1 VSAFA
6 FGGTPYLAIS
16 RLLVDTEIWV
26 SPDLLDEYRQV
37 PGELEHSGKISRE
50 QTKSLL
56 AGIAAFVS
64 EATVCNPRRRVLLCR
79 DPEDNMFLEC
89 CLAADAALLI
99 TGDRDLLDIPR
110 NALQAAGLRKL
121 RILRPNQYLR

>member
-1 VSAFA
+1 MSAFA
-6 FGGTPYLAIS
+6 FGGTPYHAVS

-26 SPDLLDEYRQV
+26 SPDLLGEYRQV
-37 PGELEHSGKISRE
+37 PGELEHSRKISRE

-56 AGIAAFVS
+56 AGIAAFVA
-64 EATVCNPRRRVLLCR
+64 EATACNPRKRVILCR
-79 DPEDNMFLEC
+79 DPEDNMLLEC
-89 CLAADAALLI
+89 CLAADAVLLI

-121 RILRPNQYLR
+121 RILRPGQYLR

>member
-6 FGGTPYLAIS
+6 FGGRPYLAVF
-16 RLLVDTEIWV
+16 RLLGDAEIWV
-26 SPDLLDEYRQV
+26 SPDLLSEYRQV
-37 PGELEHSGKISRE
+37 PVELEHFGKISRE

-56 AGIAAFVS
+56 AGIAAFVA
-64 EATVCNPRRRVLLCR
+64 EATVCTPRKRVIVCR

-89 CLAADAALLI
+89 CLAADADFLV

-110 NALQAAGLRKL
+110 NALKTAGLRKL
-121 RILRPNQYLR
+121 RILRPGQYLR

>member
-1 VSAFA
+1 MSAFA
-6 FGGTPYLAIS
+6 FGGTPYHAVS

-26 SPDLLDEYRQV
+26 SPDLLDEYREV
-37 PGELEHSGKISRE
+37 PGELEHYRKISRE

-56 AGIAAFVS
+56 AGIAAFVA
-64 EATVCNPRRRVLLCR
+64 EATVCNPGKRVILCR
-79 DPEDNMFLEC
+79 DPEDNMLLEC

-121 RILRPNQYLR
+121 RILRPGQYLR

>member
-6 FGGTPYLAIS
+6 FGGRPSQAVS

-26 SPDLLDEYRQV
+26 SPDLLSEYRQV
-37 PGELEHSGKISRE
+37 PVELEHSGKISRE

-56 AGIAAFVS
+56 AGIAAFVA
-64 EATVCNPRRRVLLCR
+64 EATVCNPRKRVIVCR

-89 CLAADAALLI
+89 CLAADADILV
-99 TGDRDLLDIPR
+99 TGDNDLLDISQ
-110 NALQAAGLRKL
+110 NALKAAGLQKL
-121 RILRPNQYLR
+121 RILRPGQYLR

>member
-1 VSAFA
+1 MSAFA
-6 FGGTPYLAIS
+6 FGGRPYQAVS
-16 RLLVDTEIWV
+16 RLLVDAEIWV

-37 PGELEHSGKISRE
+37 PGELEHSRKISRE

-56 AGIAAFVS
+56 AGIAAFVA
-64 EATVCNPRRRVLLCR
+64 EATVCNPRKRVILCR
-79 DPEDNMFLEC
+79 DPEDNMLLAC

-110 NALQAAGLRKL
+110 TALRAAGLRKL
-121 RILRPNQYLR
+121 RILRPGQYLR